1 MLKSKIFIILFL
13 ISIFCIIPNLVS
25 AENIVKQTETL
36 DLTTHITE
44 DKLDTHG
51 WKWDSQTKTL
61 TLKNANFDVAGDQ
74 PCFTFNKNDNITVI
88 YEGMNTLKA
97 ESKSVFYGTGSN
109 TEGTHG
115 SLTFKSS
122 NNGIL
127 NLEVTKADA
136 RGGFNLGNTINYA
149 YDLNIESGT
158 INSKGGFWID
168 GTMTIKGGNVNINTE
183 DMETSLGKVNGIYA
197 LVQVNITGGNVDIKS
212 NDSAIFVSG
221 TSGDWDTKDDG
232 IVISGGNLSLSSQVS
247 NSAVVSTG
255 VLKNKNIIINGGN
268 ITLNGEYGFYTKNGS
283 IKVYHVDSL
292 NTDNI
297 KKEAFK
303 VGEGDGN
310 KIIFAEADYSKV
322 EEAIARA
329 NKLNKADYKDFSAV
343 EKAINA
349 VIRGKNVLEQ
359 SEVDAMADAINDA
372 IDSLELI
379 DEPSDSANLD
389 EPSGSDKSSDLDKL
403 DDTPKTGINNLPAI
417 VVIALIF
424 SFFIISILKRKNKHY
439 I

>member
-13 ISIFCIIPNLVS
+13 ISIFCVIPSLVS
-25 AENIVKQTETL
+25 AANIEKQTETL
-36 DLTTHITE
+36 DLRTHITE

-51 WKWDSQTKTL
+51 WKWNSQTKTL
-61 TLKNANFDVAGDQ
+61 TLKNANFEVIGDQ

-88 YEGMNTLKA
+88 YEGTNTLKA
-97 ESKSVFYGTGSN
+97 ESKSVFYGVGSN

-127 NLEVTKADA
+127 NLEITKVDA
-136 RGGFNLGNTINYA
+136 RAGFNLGNTINYA

-158 INSKGGFWID
+158 INSKGGFWTD
-168 GTMTIKGGNVNINTE
+168 GTTTINGGNVNINTE
-183 DMETSLGKVNGIYA
+183 NMETSLGKVNGIYA
-197 LVQVNITGGNVDIKS
+197 LVQVKITGGNVDIKS
-212 NDSAIFVSG
+212 NDSAILVSG
-221 TSGDWDTKDDG
+221 TTGSWDTKDDG
-232 IVISGGNLSLSSQVS
+232 VVINGGTISLSSQAS
-247 NSAVVSTG
+247 NSIVVSTG
-255 VLKNKNIIINGGN
+255 ILKNKNIIINGGN
-268 ITLNGEYGFYTKNGS
+268 ITLAGDYGFYTKNGS
-283 IKVYHVDSL
+283 IKVYHVNSL
-292 NTDNI
+292 NTNNI

-310 KIIFAEADYSKV
+310 EIIFAEADYSKV

-329 NKLNKADYKDFSAV
+329 NQLNKADYKDFSAV
-343 EKAINA
+343 ERAINA

-372 IDSLELI
+372 INSLELI
-379 DEPSDSANLD
+379 DKSNDPS
-389 EPSGSDKSSDLDKL
+389 KL

-417 VVIALIF
+417 VVIVLIV
-424 SFFIISILKRKNKHY
+424 SFLVISILKRKK
-439 I
+439 

>member
-13 ISIFCIIPNLVS
+13 ISIFCVIPNFVS
-25 AENIVKQTETL
+25 AANIEKQTQTL
-36 DLTTHITE
+36 DLRTYGTE
-44 DKLDTHG
+44 DNLDTHG

-61 TLKNANFDVAGDQ
+61 TLKNANFEVIGDQ

-88 YEGMNTLKA
+88 YEGINTLKA
-97 ESKSVFYGTGSN
+97 ESKSVFYGVGSN

-127 NLEVTKADA
+127 NLEVTEVDA
-136 RGGFNLGNTINYA
+136 RAGFNLGNTINYA

-158 INSKGGFWID
+158 INSRGGFWVD
-168 GTMTIKGGNVNINTE
+168 GTIAINGGNVNINTE
-183 DMETSLGKVNGIYA
+183 NMKTSLGKVNGIYA
-197 LVQVNITGGNVDIKS
+197 LVQAKITGGNVDIKS
-212 NDSAIFVSG
+212 NDSAILVSG
-221 TSGDWDTKDDG
+221 TPNDWDTKDDG
-232 IVISGGNLSLSSQVS
+232 IVISGGNISLSSQAS
-247 NSAVVSTG
+247 NVAVVSTG
-255 VLKNKNIIINGGN
+255 MLKNKNIIIDGGN
-268 ITLNGEYGFYTKNGS
+268 ITLDGEYGFYTKNGS
-283 IKVYHVDSL
+283 IKVYHVNSL

-303 VGEGDGN
+303 VVEGDGN
-310 KIIFAEADYSKV
+310 EIIFAEADYSKV

-349 VIRGKNVLEQ
+349 VIKGKSVLEQ
-359 SEVDAMADAINDA
+359 SEVDAMADAINAA

-379 DEPSDSANLD
+379 DKPNEA
-389 EPSGSDKSSDLDKL
+389 GKL
-403 DDTPKTGINNLPAI
+403 DNTPKTGINNLPAI
-417 VVIALIF
+417 VVIVLIV
-424 SFFIISILKRKNKHY
+424 SFLIISILKKKK
-439 I
+439 

>member
-13 ISIFCIIPNLVS
+13 ISIFCVIPNFVS
-25 AENIVKQTETL
+25 AANIEKQTVTL
-36 DLTTHITE
+36 DLRTHTTE

-61 TLKNANFDVAGDQ
+61 TLKNANFEVLGDQ
-74 PCFTFNKNDNITVI
+74 PCFIFNKNDNITVK
-88 YEGMNTLKA
+88 YEGINTLKS
-97 ESKSVFYGTGSN
+97 ESKPIFYGVGSN

-115 SLTFKSS
+115 SLTLKSS

-136 RGGFNLGNTINYA
+136 RRGFNLGNTIHYA

-158 INSKGGFWID
+158 INSRGGFWVD
-168 GTMTIKGGNVNINTE
+168 GTITINGGNVNINTE
-183 DMETSLGKVNGIYA
+183 NMETSLGKVNGIYA
-197 LVQVNITGGNVDIKS
+197 LVQVKITGGNIDIKS
-212 NDSAIFVSG
+212 NDSAILVSG
-221 TSGDWDTKDDG
+221 TPGDWDTKDEG
-232 IVISGGNLSLSSQVS
+232 IVISGGNMFLSSQAS
-247 NSAVVSTG
+247 NSAVIATG
-255 VLKNKNIIINGGN
+255 ILKNKNIIIDGGN
-268 ITLNGEYGFYTKNGS
+268 ITLAGDYGFYTKKGS
-283 IKVYHVDSL
+283 NKVYHVNSL

-303 VGEGDGN
+303 VAEGDGN
-310 KIIFAEADYSKV
+310 EIIFAEADYSEV

-379 DEPSDSANLD
+379 DKPNE
-389 EPSGSDKSSDLDKL
+389 SGKL

-417 VVIALIF
+417 VVIVLIV
-424 SFFIISILKRKNKHY
+424 SFLVVSILKRKK
-439 I
+439 

>member
-1 MLKSKIFIILFL
+1 MVKTKMYIILFL
-13 ISIFCIIPNLVS
+13 ISMFCVIPTFVS
-25 AENIVKQTETL
+25 ATNIEKQTATL
-36 DLTTHITE
+36 DLTTHTTE

-88 YEGMNTLKA
+88 YEGVNTLKA
-97 ESKSVFYGTGSN
+97 ESKSVFYGKGSN
-109 TEGTHG
+109 TEGIHG
-115 SLTFKSS
+115 SLTFKSL

-127 NLEVTKADA
+127 NLEITKLDS
-136 RGGFNLGNTINYA
+136 RGKFNIGNTINYA

-183 DMETSLGKVNGIYA
+183 DMETNLGKVNGIYA
-197 LVQVNITGGNVDIKS
+197 LVQVKINGGNVDIKS
-212 NDSAIFVSG
+212 NSSAIFVSG
-221 TSGDWDTKDDG
+221 TPGDWDTKDDG
-232 IVISGGNLSLSSQVS
+232 IVINGGNVTLSTQVS

-255 VLKNKNIIINGGN
+255 ELKNKNIIINGGN
-268 ITLNGEYGFYTKNGS
+268 ITLNGNYGFYTKNGS
-283 IKVYHVDSL
+283 IKVYNVNSL

-303 VGEGDGN
+303 VGEGDEN
-310 KIIFAEADYSKV
+310 EIIFAEADYSKV

-329 NKLNKADYKDFSAV
+329 NKLNKDDYKDFSAV

-349 VIRGKNVLEQ
+349 VIKGKNILEQ
-359 SEVDAMADAINDA
+359 SEVNAMADAINNA

-379 DEPSDSANLD
+379 DKPS
-389 EPSGSDKSSDLDKL
+389 EEDKSNDLDN
-403 DDTPKTGINNLPAI
+403 TPKTGTNNLLAI
-417 VVIALIF
+417 VVITLIG
-424 SFFIISILKRKNKHY
+424 SFFVISILTRKSKRCM
-439 I
+439 